1 METKG
6 YLYAKQCINEPSL
19 VPKYVLKQCEQ
30 FIETYEGKSE
40 KYTFNFKT
48 YDRICKLLKCLKMP
62 KGLKVGQSLYDCLA
76 GFQWLL
82 IEATLCIV
90 YRDDEAKRRYEKAV
104 LEICRKNGK
113 MLSLDTPIPTPNG
126 WKTMGDIHTGDIVF
140 SSDGKPTNVLYE
152 SEIRMKPMYNV
163 EFEDGEV
170 ITACGEHLWTVKTKK
185 AGYRELM
192 TEDMVEDFVRVR
204 KDGKG
209 NEYKYRVPMSKPVQ
223 YSEKE
228 QKIKPYTLGV
238 WLADGNCISSNIT
251 EGNEDYGHILYNI
264 MKDGYYIKCHN
275 CKDRANNFS
284 VLNDIDE
291 PYSKRMYFL
300 LKEMDLINNK
310 HIPVEYLQGSIKQR
324 TELLKGIM
332 DADGYVSKRGQC
344 EIIQKSKVLAE
355 NILELLCS
363 LGIKATMKEKEMKIY
378 DKSYGTGYRIQFF
391 VDKEHSCFKL
401 KRKHERLK
409 EHLADRMSAKSITN
423 IYSVK
428 TVPAKCIM
436 VDNPSHQYLCGK
448 HFTVTHNTFI
458 IAVLFILLM
467 FLEPKFSYLYSVAPD
482 GSLSREIKKAMEEI
496 IGYNEA
502 VLPQTGKNAMMKLRR
517 DDIMLIPK
525 QNKYIPLNYS
535 NSRLDG
541 RLPNVFLI
549 DEAGALPNSY
559 AIEAMQ
565 SGQLTIKNKLGFVIS
580 TKYPTIENPFE
591 DEVSYAKKVL
601 DGTVEDETL
610 FALLYEPD
618 NTKEW
623 QTDDVILL
631 QPNPL
636 AQEIPEIL
644 DDLYKKRER
653 AIAMPSARE
662 NFLTKHCNIIYQGLG
677 TNFYIAHDDLA
688 NNKVETIDWE
698 GRNVFVGVDLAQTG
712 DNCAV
717 SIASY
722 DKELDRIYFDS
733 VAFIPADKKDEK
745 SKTERV
751 NYDLFMEQGHCIACG
766 TSVVDYAVIE
776 QFVFDIEKK
785 YGVKIQGIGYDR
797 YNCMSS
803 AQKWSD
809 LYTTVEI
816 RQNWDTL
823 HQPTKLLKE
832 YAETGRLAYTDNKL
846 FEINMANAQ
855 LQYDANMNMYVNKKK
870 SYIYGKIDM
879 VTSLINA
886 VYLVNQE
893 ILMEQRNFV
902 CQII

>member
-62 KGLKVGQSLYDCLA
+62 KGLKVGQSLYNCLA

-90 YRDDEAKRRYEKAV
+90 YRDDEAKRRYEKAE
-104 LEICRKNGK
+104 LEIARKNGK
-113 MLSLDTPIPTPNG
+113 
-126 WKTMGDIHTGDIVF
+126 TM
-140 SSDGKPTNVLYE
+140 
-152 SEIRMKPMYNV
+152 
-163 EFEDGEV
+163 
-170 ITACGEHLWTVKTKK
+170 
-185 AGYRELM
+185 
-192 TEDMVEDFVRVR
+192 
-204 KDGKG
+204 
-209 NEYKYRVPMSKPVQ
+209 
-223 YSEKE
+223 
-228 QKIKPYTLGV
+228 
-238 WLADGNCISSNIT
+238 
-251 EGNEDYGHILYNI
+251 
-264 MKDGYYIKCHN
+264 
-275 CKDRANNFS
+275 
-284 VLNDIDE
+284 
-291 PYSKRMYFL
+291 
-300 LKEMDLINNK
+300 
-310 HIPVEYLQGSIKQR
+310 
-324 TELLKGIM
+324 
-332 DADGYVSKRGQC
+332 
-344 EIIQKSKVLAE
+344 
-355 NILELLCS
+355 
-363 LGIKATMKEKEMKIY
+363 
-378 DKSYGTGYRIQFF
+378 
-391 VDKEHSCFKL
+391 
-401 KRKHERLK
+401 
-409 EHLADRMSAKSITN
+409 
-423 IYSVK
+423 
-428 TVPAKCIM
+428 
-436 VDNPSHQYLCGK
+436 
-448 HFTVTHNTFI
+448 I

-688 NNKVETIDWE
+688 NNKVESIDWK

-766 TSVVDYAVIE
+766 TSVVDYGVIE

-785 YGVKIQGIGYDR
+785 YGVTIQGIGYDR